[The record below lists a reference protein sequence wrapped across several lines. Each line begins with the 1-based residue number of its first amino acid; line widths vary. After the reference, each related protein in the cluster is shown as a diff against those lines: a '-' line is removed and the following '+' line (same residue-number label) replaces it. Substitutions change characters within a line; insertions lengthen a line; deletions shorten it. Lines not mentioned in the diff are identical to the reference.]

1 MRRYSR
7 LLPTSTLLC
16 SAIAMNGAQ
25 AQEFPRKPVTMVVA
39 AAPGGGLDLIS
50 RVAAKALSEQWK
62 QAVVVDNRPG
72 AGSIIGSEIV
82 HRAAPDGY
90 TLLTISLSHATN
102 PSLYKKLP
110 YDTLT
115 GFTPLSMFARLP
127 IVLVTSKALAVNS
140 VPELLNYARS
150 NPGKL
155 NCGSSGNGTSQ
166 HLSCELLK
174 SMAKVNITHVP
185 YKALAAASTDL
196 ISGRIEILFDQISAA
211 AQQARAGNVKALAVT
226 TLTRAAAMPELPT
239 LDEAGVPGYDAV
251 TWFGMLGP
259 ANMPREL
266 ANKISADLA
275 RAMKRPENRERL
287 VAQNFDL
294 AFGTPEEFDGFIK
307 AEMVKWGKAIK
318 DAGIVPD

>member
-1 MRRYSR
+1 MRRVAR
-7 LLPTSTLLC
+7 LLPMVASLC
-16 SAIAMNGAQ
+16 GAIAMNGVQ
-25 AQEFPRKPVTMVVA
+25 AQDFPRKPVTMVVA

-50 RVAAKALSEQWK
+50 RAAAKALSEQWK
-62 QAVVVDNRPG
+62 QSVVVDNRPG

-82 HRAAPDGY
+82 NRAAPDGY

-115 GFTPLSMFARLP
+115 GFTPLSLFARLP
-127 IVLVTSKALAVNS
+127 IVLVTSKSLAVNS
-140 VPELLNYARS
+140 VPELLSYARS

-166 HLSCELLK
+166 HLSCELFK
-174 SMAKVNITHVP
+174 SLAKVNITHVP
-185 YKALAAASTDL
+185 YKALATASTDL
-196 ISGRIEILFDQISAA
+196 ISGRIEILFDQISAV

-226 TLTRAAAMPELPT
+226 TSTRAAAMPELPT
-239 LDEAGVPGYDAV
+239 LDEAGVPGYEAV

-259 ANMPREL
+259 ANMPRDL
-266 ANKISADLA
+266 ATKISAELA

-294 AFGTPEEFDGFIK
+294 AFGSPEEFDGFIR
-307 AEMVKWGKAIK
+307 AEMAKWGKAIK
-318 DAGIVPD
+318 DAGIQPD